1 MKKIDKKEVV
11 LASIKSLFGAVPFV
25 GTGLNELIDFIPN
38 LRQKRLNKFTEI
50 LTVYFQ
56 EIQEINIE
64 NINTENFSDIF
75 QSIIF
80 RVTKT
85 QSEEKLHHFKNILIN
100 ELVSPTKKIN
110 KVELYLDLISSLS
123 EEEVLILSKYS
134 VFNEV
139 YVNNIREFYSIK
151 NEYDSHKN
159 NPTKELK
166 HIGIEKTIN
175 SLSKAKEYIDRKKIH
190 FENLDKYQTSEY
202 YNISNRDFLFYKQ
215 SLFSKGLLVE
225 QNQGLVFGGVEPFSK
240 MLITEFGEEF
250 ILFIMRSK
258 NTVANNV

>member
-85 QSEEKLHHFKNILIN
+85 QSEEKLN
-100 ELVSPTKKIN
+100 T
-110 KVELYLDLISSLS
+110 
-123 EEEVLILSKYS
+123 
-134 VFNEV
+134 
-139 YVNNIREFYSIK
+139 R
-151 NEYDSHKN
+151 KN
-159 NPTKELK
+159 N
-166 HIGIEKTIN
+166 
-175 SLSKAKEYIDRKKIH
+175 
-190 FENLDKYQTSEY
+190 
-202 YNISNRDFLFYKQ
+202 
-215 SLFSKGLLVE
+215 SKG
-225 QNQGLVFGGVEPFSK
+225 
-240 MLITEFGEEF
+240 
-250 ILFIMRSK
+250 
-258 NTVANNV
+258 